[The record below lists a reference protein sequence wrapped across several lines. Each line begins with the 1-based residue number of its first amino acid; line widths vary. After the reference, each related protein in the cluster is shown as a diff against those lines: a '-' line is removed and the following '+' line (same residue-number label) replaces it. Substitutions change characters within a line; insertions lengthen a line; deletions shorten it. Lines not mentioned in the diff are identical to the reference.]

1 MISEAE
7 RAGAELVVDLDAV
20 VANWRTLQRTVGRR
34 VDCAAVVKADAY
46 SLGMAPIARAL
57 AAAGCRSFFVATP
70 DEGAGLRRVLGRAGA
85 IAVLHGAPPGAEGFF
100 ARHRLIPV
108 ISDLGALDRWGRH
121 VRAGGRAGAA
131 YIHLETGLNRLA
143 MPVTDI
149 ERLIADPAP
158 LRGLAI
164 TWMGHLACADEP
176 DSPMNRAQLDRFRA
190 LLARLPKGQASFVAS
205 AGIALGR
212 DYAFDQVRPGYALLG
227 GNAAPGARAMRPVV
241 RLRARILQVRRV
253 DTPGTVGY
261 GAAHRVTGLSRIATV
276 PVGYADGYR
285 RSLSGR
291 AQAAIGTRLYP
302 VVGRISMDLTTID
315 VTDAPANAVRPG
327 AWVDLIGRRVP
338 IDTVGAWAGTIGYE
352 ILTGLGRRFPRRYV
366 GGPGD
371 A

>member
-7 RAGAELVVDLDAV
+7 RAGAELVVDLGAV
-20 VANWRTLQRTVGRR
+20 VANWRALRRMVGPR

-46 SLGMAPIARAL
+46 SLGMVPVARAL
-57 AAAGCRSFFVATP
+57 AVAGCRSFFVATP
-70 DEGAGLRRVLGRAGA
+70 DEGTGLRRVLGRHGA
-85 IAVLHGAPPGAEGFF
+85 IAVLHGVPPGAEGFF
-100 ARHRLIPV
+100 ARHRLTPV
-108 ISDLGALDRWGRH
+108 INDLGALERWGRH
-121 VRAGGRAGAA
+121 ARARGRAAAA
-131 YIHLETGLNRLA
+131 YVHMETGLNRLA
-143 MPVTDI
+143 MPAADV

-158 LRGLAI
+158 LRGLAA
-164 TWMGHLACADEP
+164 TWMGHLACADDAE
-176 DSPMNRAQLDRFRA
+176 SPMNRAQLDRFRG
-190 LLARLPKGQASFVAS
+190 LLARLPKGAASFVAS
-205 AGIALGR
+205 SGIALGR
-212 DYAFDQVRPGYALLG
+212 DYTFDQVRPGYALFG
-227 GNAAPGARAMRPVV
+227 GDLAPGARKMRPVV

-315 VTDAPANAVRPG
+315 VTEAPANTARPG
-327 AWVDLIGRRVP
+327 AWVDLIGRRAP

-366 GGPGD
+366 GGPDG